1 MVSGRQAKAT
11 TTALALV
18 AFATLGACGDE
29 DDDVATRASEG
40 GSSGTGTG
48 GRAGKGGTSSGGT
61 TGKGGSATGGG
72 NTGGSNTG
80 GTSSGSAG
88 EAGAGAGG
96 DGGSPD
102 GGMGGEG
109 GGDMF
114 DGQEVFRF
122 DTFGDEQL
130 WTGQYRLHEAI
141 QAALHPTMALS
152 LGLKVDAAALPAGI
166 LETADLM
173 DPATTVA
180 LIGLNAVVGV
190 KGTVENG
197 TLVSVGITCALC
209 HSDVDDAVMPGIGA
223 RIDGAAN
230 RDLNVGAIIALSP
243 GLADAPDSLAVL
255 NSWGPGFYDPR
266 WNQDGINH
274 PVVIPPIYGL
284 EDVPVETYTGD
295 GPISYWNA
303 YVAVTQMG
311 GVGNFTDER
320 IDVAVTSD
328 EDLVTP
334 KLPALL
340 EYQLSLTPPAP
351 AAGAFD
357 AAAAARGR
365 TLFEGAAQC
374 GSCHSGPRLSDAAM
388 RLHAPA
394 ETGMEPMTAERSAT
408 GMYRTTPL
416 RGLLAHPPYFHDGSA
431 ATLPAVVLH
440 YDAQFE
446 LGLSAEQHVDLIEY
460 LKSL

>member
-1 MVSGRQAKAT
+1 MVSGRHSKAT

-18 AFATLGACGDE
+18 AFATIGACGD
-29 DDDVATRASEG
+29 DDDGETQRSAA
-40 GSSGTGTG
+40 GSSGTDAG
-48 GRAGKGGTSSGGT
+48 GGSGKGGSSSGGT
-61 TGKGGSATGGG
+61 AAKGGSTS
-72 NTGGSNTG
+72 GGSNTG
-80 GTSSGSAG
+80 GTSAGRGGTAG
-88 EAGAGAGG
+88 EAGEGAGG
-96 DGGSPD
+96 ETD
-102 GGMGGEG
+102 GGMGGE

-130 WTGQYRLHEAI
+130 WTGQFRLHEAI
-141 QAALHPTMALS
+141 QAALDPTTALS

-166 LETADLM
+166 LDTADLT

-180 LIGLNAVVGV
+180 LIELNAIVGV
-190 KGTVENG
+190 MGTVENG

-209 HSDVDDAVMPGIGA
+209 HSDVDDSVMEGIGM

-230 RDLNVGAIIALSP
+230 RDLNAGAIIALSP
-243 GLADAPDSLAVL
+243 GLASAPDSLAVL

-284 EDVPVETYTGD
+284 QDVPVETYTGD

-303 YVAVTQMG
+303 YVGITQMG
-311 GVGNFTDER
+311 GIGNFSDAR
-320 IDVAVTSD
+320 INVFVTSD
-328 EDLVTP
+328 EDLITP

-340 EYQLSLTPPAP
+340 EYQLSLTTPAP
-351 AAGAFD
+351 EAGSFD
-357 AAAAARGR
+357 AAAAERGR
-365 TLFEGAAQC
+365 ALFEGAALC
-374 GSCHSGPRLSDAAM
+374 DSCHSGPTLSDAAM
-388 RLHAPA
+388 RLHTPT
-394 ETGMEPMTAERSAT
+394 ETGMDPTTAERSAT

-416 RGLLAHPPYFHDGSA
+416 RGLAAHPPYFHDGSA
-431 ATLPAVVLH
+431 ATLPAVVTH
-440 YDAQFE
+440 YDAQLE
-446 LGLSAEQHVDLIEY
+446 LGLTAEQQADLVEY